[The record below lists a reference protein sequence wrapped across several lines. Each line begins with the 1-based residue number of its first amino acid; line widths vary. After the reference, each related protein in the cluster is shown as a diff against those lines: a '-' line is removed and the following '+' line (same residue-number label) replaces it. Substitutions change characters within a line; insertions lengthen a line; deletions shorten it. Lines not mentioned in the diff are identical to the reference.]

1 MRYLDAVA
9 LAKLKNLRF
18 DVRRHLAEGHL
29 AGRHRSLRRGFAQE
43 FAQHRQ
49 YVPGDELKRLDWK
62 VYARKERFFV
72 KEYQE
77 EKSLKATLLLDAS
90 GSMGFA
96 AGARAPK
103 WESACRLTMAL
114 AYLVL
119 AEGDAAGLLTFDTA
133 ERSYLAPHRGL
144 GHLELMDEALAKA
157 GPAGETDLAPV
168 LRRAAARLARR
179 SLVFLVSDLLGD
191 ARSILAL
198 IKAFRAR
205 RHEVFVLQVLDPC
218 ERDLDYEGPVL
229 FESLEDSSRL
239 RCEASLLRPAYRDLF
254 QRQQKL
260 YQASFEGSG
269 IRYAAFYTDTP
280 WEDTLSRFL
289 AATGL
294 RRC

>member
-9 LAKLKNLRF
+9 LAKLKNFRF

-29 AGRHRSLRRGFAQE
+29 AGRHRSLRRGYAQE
-43 FAQHRQ
+43 FAEHRQ

-62 VYARKERFFV
+62 VYARKERLFV

-77 EKSLKATLLLDAS
+77 EKSLKTVLILDGS
-90 GSMGFA
+90 GSMAFS
-96 AGARAPK
+96 AGGRSPK
-103 WESACRLTMAL
+103 WDTACRITMAL

-133 ERSYLAPHRGL
+133 ERSYIPPHRGL
-144 GHLELMDEALAKA
+144 AHLELMDKALDAT
-157 GPAGETDLAPV
+157 GPGGETDLGPV
-168 LRRAAARLARR
+168 LRRSAARLPRR

-191 ARSILAL
+191 AASILAL

-218 ERDLDYEGPVL
+218 ESGLDFEGPVV
-229 FESLEDSSRL
+229 FESMEDGELL
-239 RCEASLLRPAYRDLF
+239 RCEASLLRPAYRELF

-260 YQASFEGSG
+260 YQASFDGSG
-269 IRYAAFYTDTP
+269 IRYAVFPTDVP
-280 WEDTLSRFL
+280 WEDSLSRFL
-289 AATGL
+289 AAPGF

>member
-18 DVRRHLAEGHL
+18 DIRRHIAEGHL

-43 FAQHRQ
+43 FAEHRA
-49 YVPGDELKRLDWK
+49 YAPGDEIKRLDWK

-77 EKSLKATLLLDAS
+77 EKSLKTYLLLDAS
-90 GSMGFA
+90 GSMGFSS
-96 AGARAPK
+96 GARLPK
-103 WESACRLTMAL
+103 WDTACRLTMAL

-119 AEGDAAGLLTFDTA
+119 AEGDAAGMLTFDTA
-133 ERSYLAPHRGL
+133 ERVFLAPRRGL
-144 GHLELMDEALAKA
+144 DNLELMDRTLE
-157 GPAGETDLAPV
+157 GQRPGGETDLASV
-168 LRRAAARLARR
+168 LRRSAARLPRR

-205 RHEVFVLQVLDPC
+205 RHEVFALQVLDPS
-218 ERDLDYEGPVL
+218 ERDLDFDGPVI
-229 FESLEDSSRL
+229 FESLEDQARL
-239 RCEASLLRPAYRDLF
+239 RCEASLLRHAYRELF
-254 QRQQKL
+254 EKQQRL
-260 YQASFEGSG
+260 YQASFDGSG
-269 IRYAAFYTDTP
+269 IRYGAFYTDAP
-280 WEDTLSRFL
+280 WDDALSRFL
-289 AATGL
+289 SIPGF